1 MPLAEDQDM
10 IQALAPK
17 RSDQTFQR
25 MDSATATSVTLGGR
39 ESVSGKRDFG
49 AREKCAETTCRL

>member
-17 RSDQTFQR
+17 RSDQTF
-25 MDSATATSVTLGGR
+25 SVWILPRPKVGAVCPNWACTDLCGGR
-39 ESVSGKRDFG
+39 SVMSVPCTLRT
-49 AREKCAETTCRL
+49 A